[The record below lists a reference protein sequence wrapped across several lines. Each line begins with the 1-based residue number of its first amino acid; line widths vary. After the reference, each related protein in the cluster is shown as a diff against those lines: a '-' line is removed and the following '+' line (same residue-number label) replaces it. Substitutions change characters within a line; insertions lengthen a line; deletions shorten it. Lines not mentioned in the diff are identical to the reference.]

1 MGAFGGPNIVED
13 GLVFSADAGN
23 KQCYI
28 SGSAS
33 PDIIIDSIKG
43 AQGTVDNTITYNP
56 ANGGYWVF
64 DGSDSD
70 IALGAQ
76 TAGQWSSDPCTFEFW
91 ARYNTNNK
99 LLYMDRTSWNGTEGV
114 EFFVYSNNKFYAR
127 ASGNG
132 STAPAAISSA
142 LSSGVWYQLVGVFNG
157 TDGKAYVNGVE
168 DGTETII
175 PVNDSTGNSYIGVYG
190 DGSTSEWDG
199 DIAIVRIYHK
209 ALTAEEV
216 QQNYISTKDRFG
228 L

>member
-70 IALGAQ
+70 IALVWYL
-76 TAGQWSSDPCTFEFW
+76 TDSDG
-91 ARYNTNNK
+91 
-99 LLYMDRTSWNGTEGV
+99 LLHLLSPFPQRTRTEG
-114 EFFVYSNNKFYAR
+114 NKK
-127 ASGNG
+127 NQ
-132 STAPAAISSA
+132 T
-142 LSSGVWYQLVGVFNG
+142 N
-157 TDGKAYVNGVE
+157 
-168 DGTETII
+168 
-175 PVNDSTGNSYIGVYG
+175 
-190 DGSTSEWDG
+190 
-199 DIAIVRIYHK
+199 
-209 ALTAEEV
+209 
-216 QQNYISTKDRFG
+216 
-228 L
+228 